1 MKDIRLEGLQ
11 RTSVGTVFN
20 YLPIKVGDTLNRD
33 LSVRAIRSLYKTGF
47 FKDVRLE
54 RENDVLV
61 IFLAEKPAIA
71 SITLEGNSDIST
83 DQLKDA
89 LKQIGLVEG
98 RVFNR
103 SLLDNIKIE
112 LQRQYFGLGKYG
124 VNITTNITPLQ
135 RNRVDVD
142 IRIAEGAKARV
153 YELNIVGNQVFPT
166 TKLLSQVE
174 LSGVSMFG
182 GRQNYSK
189 QVLTADI
196 ETIKSYYLDRGYIN
210 FSVDSTQVS
219 ITPDRQDVYITLNVT
234 EGDQFTINKIKLAG
248 ELILDQKEMMSLL
261 EIAEGEIF
269 SRKNVSISRSK
280 IITRMTEEGY
290 AFANINI
297 VPDIDKTRRTVELTV
312 FVDPGRRVYVRRI
325 NISGN
330 TKTRDEVI
338 RRELRLFE
346 NSAFSTKLVADS
358 QTRLNRLGFFE
369 SVNVETPAVPG
380 ANDLVDIN
388 YKVTERPTGSL
399 SAGIGYSDQNGALF
413 TFAVSQENFL
423 GTGKRMGVNLS
434 NSQVSDKYSIDYTDP
449 YHTPEGISRRLSIYS
464 ENFDATELT
473 ATSNYTT
480 NSYGASVHYGIPV
493 SERQSL
499 SIGAGYKTT
508 ELIPGGTPATEITD
522 FITENGDAY
531 SSYTV
536 DLGWSFDSR
545 NRAIFADEGNLYSVS
560 AEYAMPGGDLE
571 YSKVNLRY
579 VQYLK
584 LSDKSAL
591 MLNLLA
597 GYGRGHGDTEKL
609 PFFENFFVGGSRSVR
624 GFRAGTLGPKDSLGN
639 AIGGSSRFVGN
650 LELVLPNP
658 LSEQSSST
666 RFSLFYDVGQ
676 VFGDEPPYTRNEL
689 EFKKSVGV
697 ALLWLTP
704 VGAMRFSLADPINAQ
719 PGDETQKFQFT
730 LGSPF

>member
-423 GTGKRMGVNLS
+423 GTGKR
-434 NSQVSDKYSIDYTDP
+434 
-449 YHTPEGISRRLSIYS
+449 
-464 ENFDATELT
+464 
-473 ATSNYTT
+473 
-480 NSYGASVHYGIPV
+480 
-493 SERQSL
+493 
-499 SIGAGYKTT
+499 
-508 ELIPGGTPATEITD
+508 
-522 FITENGDAY
+522 
-531 SSYTV
+531 
-536 DLGWSFDSR
+536 
-545 NRAIFADEGNLYSVS
+545 
-560 AEYAMPGGDLE
+560 
-571 YSKVNLRY
+571 
-579 VQYLK
+579 
-584 LSDKSAL
+584 
-591 MLNLLA
+591 
-597 GYGRGHGDTEKL
+597 
-609 PFFENFFVGGSRSVR
+609 
-624 GFRAGTLGPKDSLGN
+624 
-639 AIGGSSRFVGN
+639 
-650 LELVLPNP
+650 
-658 LSEQSSST
+658 
-666 RFSLFYDVGQ
+666 
-676 VFGDEPPYTRNEL
+676 
-689 EFKKSVGV
+689 
-697 ALLWLTP
+697 
-704 VGAMRFSLADPINAQ
+704 
-719 PGDETQKFQFT
+719 
-730 LGSPF
+730 